1 MGARA
6 AAVTTGD
13 DKPYQLRPPLKV
25 IDGGQ
30 EQPIEPERLAEQI
43 RSAGAQLAAQFE
55 LLRARVERAE
65 QHAELAQL
73 AERIARQELDQLRAQ
88 LDTREWSLWRRL
100 RWVLRGR

>member
-1 MGARA
+1 MA
-6 AAVTTGD
+6 D
-13 DKPYQLRPPLKV
+13 DNKPNQLRPPLKV

-30 EQPIEPERLAEQI
+30 EQLIEPEHLAEQI

-73 AERIARQELDQLRAQ
+73 AERIARQELDQLRAE
-88 LDTREWSLWRRL
+88 LDARKQRGWWRR
-100 RWVLRGR
+100 VRGR